1 MDQNAVADAPHLPR
15 GPRLPPV
22 LQSIATF
29 AARRHVLAL
38 LRARYGPSFVLDV
51 PPFGKTLVISE
62 PMLVRQLFTAGPEL
76 VGTPQP
82 NLSRL
87 LGSGSIFG
95 LDGEEHRQRRK
106 LLVPPFHGR
115 RMKAYEG
122 LIEEEFLREAATW
135 PQGREFPTLGPFMR
149 ITINVILR
157 AVFGA
162 EGAELDALRT
172 VLPKWVE
179 YGSKLAVLPVS
190 QQGIGPWK
198 PWSRFHEYR
207 RQYNEIVQTL
217 IDRARTDPHLDE
229 RDDILAML
237 LQSRYDDGTPM
248 SEQHVK
254 DELLTLL
261 VAGHETT
268 ATTLAWAVERLRRH
282 PALLNRLVDEV
293 DHGGSELLQ
302 ATIMEVQRTRPVIIN
317 TARRVRGDGLRLG
330 EWTVPRGW
338 SVLVGI
344 HLVQSDESLFP
355 DAGRFDPDR
364 FLGLS
369 PDSYAWI
376 PFGGGTRR
384 CVGAAFANF
393 EMTVVLRTLLRDFV
407 LRPTAAPAERWHSRG
422 VAYAPAKGGRAVVHR
437 RTRPVDTEPSG
448 SAHAASSS

>member
-1 MDQNAVADAPHLPR
+1 MDQHAITDVPRLPR
-15 GPRLPPV
+15 GPRLPGTAQALAMFV
-22 LQSIATF
+22 
-29 AARRHVLAL
+29 ARRQVLTL

-51 PPFGKTLVISE
+51 PPFGKSLVISE
-62 PMLVRQLFTAGPEL
+62 PKLVRQLFTAGPDL

-95 LDGEEHRQRRK
+95 LDGEEHRLRRK
-106 LLVPPFHGR
+106 LLTPPFHGR
-115 RMKAYEG
+115 RMKAYQG
-122 LIEEEFLREAATW
+122 LIEEEFRREAGTW
-135 PQGREFPTLGPFMR
+135 PQGREFATLAPFMR
-149 ITINVILR
+149 ITLNVILR

-162 EGAELDALRT
+162 EGSELHELRV

-179 YGSKLAVLPVS
+179 YGSKLAVLPVGEK
-190 QQGIGPWK
+190 GIGPWN
-198 PWSRFHEYR
+198 PWRRFHEYR
-207 RQYNEIVQTL
+207 RRYDEIVQTL
-217 IDRARTDPHLDE
+217 IDRARDDPDLGE
-229 RDDILAML
+229 RDDILSML
-237 LQSRYDDGTPM
+237 LQSRYEDGSPM

-282 PALLNRLVDEV
+282 PTLLRRLVDEG
-293 DHGGSELLQ
+293 DRGGSELLQ
-302 ATIMEVQRTRPVIIN
+302 ATIMEIQRTRPVIIN
-317 TARRVRGDGLRLG
+317 TARKVRGDGLRLG

-344 HLVQSDESLFP
+344 HLVQSDATVFP
-355 DAGRFDPDR
+355 DPERFDPER
-364 FLGLS
+364 FVAAA

-393 EMTVVLRTLLRDFV
+393 EMTVVLRTLLRDFD
-407 LRPTAAPAERWHSRG
+407 LLPTSAPDERWHSRG
-422 VAYAPAKGGRAVVHR
+422 VAYAPAKGGRAVVYR
-437 RTRPVDTEPSG
+437 RRPPLDVQTSG
-448 SAHAASSS
+448 SAHAATPS